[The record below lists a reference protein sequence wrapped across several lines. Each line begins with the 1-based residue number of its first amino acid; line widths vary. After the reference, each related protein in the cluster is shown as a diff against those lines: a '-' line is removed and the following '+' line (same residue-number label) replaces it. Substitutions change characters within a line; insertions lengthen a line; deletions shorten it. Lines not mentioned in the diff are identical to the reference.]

1 MDQTNDRDAE
11 IAATITAYVA
21 AANRGDH
28 FDLDD
33 LDPELRNEVEDLLPI
48 VLGAADDD
56 DTTEG
61 WETSAAD
68 ADEAAARF
76 GFAPRD
82 GTRRILGARLR
93 ELRIRS
99 DRTPRHVAAAVSAAG
114 ATVTETDI
122 TSFENQTIAH
132 VPDRAAAALIDLFG
146 PAVAYGN
153 DDAPGRASANTTE
166 SADVSAIVNW
176 VRPDAEIAVLEVGTR
191 SGLPVDEELNINLL
205 GLEAHALVCSSIND
219 VDAVALAATAAAAR
233 LFERQPQLNA
243 VFVVAGDG
251 PPPRSSP
258 STSAPPAAR
267 MGPGRRAARR
277 RSSTSKIRCGAS
289 SRRSCPTGPT
299 SKWAA
304 TTATLPPS
312 TPSSSR
318 RPVARSRGRSSPAR
332 ASPPNRTRSPA
343 SPTKTPP
350 ASPIFSKPFTAA
362 SSSEAAPSGR
372 GSTRSCPHRDPTAPP
387 RRLERVL
394 VTRTSPRRRRD
405 VRRRPERDRED
416 IVRSSGRVGA
426 VRCENENP
434 SGAGTPTRPHDG
446 DG

>member
-243 VFVVAGDG
+243 VFVVAGDAERSTATFEPIDVRTARRQDG
-251 PPPRSSP
+251 PRPPGRTQAVLNFEDSLRRFFETFVPDWPHLEVGRHHSDPPPVDAVIIETARRAVTRAKL
-258 STSAPPAAR
+258 TSARIPAKQDAL
-267 MGPGRRAARR
+267 
-277 RSSTSKIRCGAS
+277 AS
-289 SRRSCPTGPT
+289 LTDEDATGL
-299 SKWAA
+299 AD
-304 TTATLPPS
+304 LL
-312 TPSSSR
+312 
-318 RPVARSRGRSSPAR
+318 
-332 ASPPNRTRSPA
+332 
-343 SPTKTPP
+343 
-350 ASPIFSKPFTAA
+350 
-362 SSSEAAPSGR
+362 EAVHGGLVV
-372 GSTRSCPHRDPTAPP
+372 GS
-387 RRLERVL
+387 
-394 VTRTSPRRRRD
+394 
-405 VRRRPERDRED
+405 
-416 IVRSSGRVGA
+416 GA
-426 VRCENENP
+426 VR
-434 SGAGTPTRPHDG
+434 TRVDALVSAP
-446 DG
+446 